1 MGELLVL
8 HGFLEA
14 GCLLPEEALPSREVG
29 ALKQGVLQNALH
41 STEGLDHISAIVIKV
56 PELAVVLLMCPPE
69 WVLLENLILL
79 EVLSHSPPFVISQCQ
94 PIFLE

>member
-1 MGELLVL
+1 MGEFLVL

-14 GCLLPEEALPSREVG
+14 GCFLPEEALPSREVC
-29 ALKQGVLQNALH
+29 ALEKGVLQNALH
-41 STEGLDHISAIVIKV
+41 STESLDHISAIIVKV

-79 EVLSHSPPFVISQCQ
+79 EVLSHSPPFVISESQS
-94 PIFLE
+94 IFLE